1 MKGFRFRR
9 NRALGG
15 LLEFKRNEVTMLLK
29 FDESDPRDILAQSV
43 EIVELKE
50 VVKVR
55 ELVKT
60 NRPFPTMSF
69 RESDPTVMRQSR
81 ERSKEQVNA
90 YIMAHS
96 RLVCRWKQLLVN
108 KNEGYLERLRFDEAD
123 EGYGAE
129 DTQLRFDFRGETEK
143 GGSCPDWLDGEKD
156 FDQRARLNS
165 KNLDPLHFHRHAQSL
180 HGDAMDLT
188 ADGVV
193 DLTVSAS
200 FGLIP
205 PHPYISCPRNRL
217 SSTIPT
223 RSWSVVFQC

>member
-1 MKGFRFRR
+1 
-9 NRALGG
+9 
-15 LLEFKRNEVTMLLK
+15 MLLK

-55 ELVKT
+55 ELIKT
-60 NRPFPTMSF
+60 NRPFPAMSF

-81 ERSKEQVNA
+81 ERSKEQINA
-90 YIMAHS
+90 YVMAHG

-108 KNEGYLERLRFDEAD
+108 KNEGYLERLRFEEAD

-129 DTQLRFDFRGETEK
+129 DTQLRYDFRGETEK

-165 KNLDPLHFHRHAQSL
+165 KNLDLLHFHRRAQSL
-180 HGDAMDLT
+180 QGDAMDLT
-188 ADGVV
+188 TDGVV

-200 FGLIP
+200 FGLISP
-205 PHPYISCPRNRL
+205 IRIFPVLEIIYLPLYL
-217 SSTIPT
+217 LLAGLWSSNADMNFCRWMITP
-223 RSWSVVFQC
+223 S